1 MMRLI
6 KFLLGLTVGAVAGVL
21 FAPKSGRELREQL
34 RGGAA
39 AKLLPPLAEHYPL
52 PEGRHTEHEDATAP
66 AQSPIAAPP
75 AETAAA
81 PVSLVEEAPVVEP
94 EDLVEEA
101 PSVEPENLVEEIP
114 AVAPEMT
121 GEDLL
126 ARIAATRAAVEAELA
141 EPFGPASTGE
151 SAPAAE
157 PAQTAEPAPPT
168 GPATYWELTPQAV
181 AAAEP
186 APEEGEVENLW
197 ADETDETAAMPV
209 ETPSAAISETPAAE
223 AVAEP
228 VAQAVEEPVAEP
240 VAVIFEEPVAEP
252 VAAIFEEPVAVIF
265 EEPVAE
271 PAAAVFE
278 EPVLEPAA
286 TDAPT
291 AEIIADTVVI
301 EPTASAPRREAP
313 TLETREEPA
322 REPGPVPSAETPG
335 GAVDQAEMRRRIEE
349 TRARLKAKAFDAMMS
364 GESALLRNDSGT
376 RAAPASDG
384 ARLAPDV
391 DSTIDESLSPEDV

>member
-94 EDLVEEA
+94 EDLVEE
-101 PSVEPENLVEEIP
+101 IP
-114 AVAPEMT
+114 AVAPETT

-126 ARIAATRAAVEAELA
+126 ARIAATRAAVEAEIA
-141 EPFGPASTGE
+141 EPFGPASTGD

-157 PAQTAEPAPPT
+157 PAPPAEPAP
-168 GPATYWELTPQAV
+168 YWEFTPQAV

-223 AVAEP
+223 AV
-228 VAQAVEEPVAEP
+228 EEPVAEP
-240 VAVIFEEPVAEP
+240 V
-252 VAAIFEEPVAVIF
+252 
-265 EEPVAE
+265 
-271 PAAAVFE
+271 AAVFE
-278 EPVLEPAA
+278 EPVLEPVA

-301 EPTASAPRREAP
+301 EPAASAPRREAP
-313 TLETREEPA
+313 APETREEPA
-322 REPGPVPSAETPG
+322 REPVPVPSAETPG
-335 GAVDQAEMRRRIEE
+335 GGVDQAEMRRRIEE

-384 ARLAPDV
+384 VRLAPDV